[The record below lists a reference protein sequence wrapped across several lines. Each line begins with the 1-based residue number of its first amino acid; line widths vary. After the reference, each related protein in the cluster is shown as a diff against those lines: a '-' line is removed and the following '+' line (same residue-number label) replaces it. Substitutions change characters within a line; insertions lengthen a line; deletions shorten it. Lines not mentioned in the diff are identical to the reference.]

1 MKDELLKQ
9 KKAVEQE
16 KLKLDKLFSKIA
28 ALRLVAF
35 LAAVILILAGINK
48 NTYFL
53 VAGIVFV
60 VIFIGLVKKHA
71 DIDDKLLTIKT
82 KTNVINRYIK
92 RCSGQWKN
100 FEDNGSEFLKK
111 EDTLSYDLDLL
122 GRSSLYQLI
131 SVAHTFEGRRRL
143 ANTLSL
149 KNVDIAEVANRH
161 DAIMELASNK
171 DFLVNFES
179 TSERIVERRKKEEE
193 KIVEL
198 STDNDQNVGPKTDS
212 EKKKEANGEPKSK
225 SFPAIFYFLMILVPA
240 LNVFTVLNGIF
251 GHMGAGVILAS
262 FIFGLA
268 ITLGAN
274 TFLMRYTLP
283 LFKYG
288 TSAKDY
294 YKMLNLISEVEFK
307 SKILN
312 DIKTKVTDKDGL
324 LQAINSLGTIGILY
338 NFSFNPIIHMV
349 LNGFLGWDFYIA
361 LATYLWDK
369 KNSGVFEESID
380 IISRIEELESLAVLK
395 LVRETVKPKINQN
408 SSNLKLSMKKVYHP
422 LLDPDT
428 VVSNDAS
435 LNGKLTVITGSNMSG
450 KTTFMRT
457 VAINMVLGF
466 IGAGVCA
473 ESFEVPYVKLFTS
486 MRVMDDVSGGI
497 STFYAEI
504 LRIKEMAEYVA
515 SDPEIP
521 ALCLIDEIFKGTN
534 SADRI
539 VGSEKALRKLAA
551 GNSMVIVT
559 THDFELCDLTTEDGK
574 VVDNYHFEEQY
585 ENGALKFDYTMRD
598 GRCTT
603 RNAMAILKMAGLVQ
617 S

>member
-35 LAAVILILAGINK
+35 LTAVVLILSGINK

-53 VAGIVFV
+53 VAGIVLV

-131 SVAHTFEGRRRL
+131 SVAHTFEGRKRL
-143 ANTLSL
+143 ADTLSL

-171 DFLVNFES
+171 DFLVDFES

-193 KIVEL
+193 K
-198 STDNDQNVGPKTDS
+198 TDS
-212 EKKKEANGEPKSK
+212 EDIKEVKDESKSK
-225 SFPAIFYFLMILVPA
+225 SFPVIFYFLMILVPA
-240 LNVFTVLNGIF
+240 FNVFTIINGIL
-251 GHMGAGVILAS
+251 GRMGAGAILMS
-262 FIFGLA
+262 FIFGLI
-268 ITLGAN
+268 ITLGSNA
-274 TFLMRYTLP
+274 FLMRFTLP

-380 IISRIEELESLAVLK
+380 IISRIEELESLAVLN

-515 SDPEIP
+515 SNPEVP

-574 VVDNYHFEEQY
+574 MVDNYHFEEQY
-585 ENGALKFDYTMRD
+585 ENGALKFDYTIRD

>member
-35 LAAVILILAGINK
+35 LAAVVLILSGINK

-131 SVAHTFEGRRRL
+131 SVAHTFEGRKRL
-143 ANTLSL
+143 ADTLSL

-171 DFLVNFES
+171 DFLVDFES

-193 KIVEL
+193 K
-198 STDNDQNVGPKTDS
+198 TDS
-212 EKKKEANGEPKSK
+212 ENIKEVKDESKSK
-225 SFPAIFYFLMILVPA
+225 SFPVIFYFLMILVPA
-240 LNVFTVLNGIF
+240 FNVFTIINGIL
-251 GHMGAGVILAS
+251 GRMGAGAILMS
-262 FIFGLA
+262 FIFGLI
-268 ITLGAN
+268 ITLGSNA
-274 TFLMRYTLP
+274 FLMRFTLP

-312 DIKTKVTDKDGL
+312 DIKIKVTDKDGL

-380 IISRIEELESLAVLK
+380 IISRIEELESLAVLN

-408 SSNLKLSMKKVYHP
+408 SSNLKLLMKKVYHP

-515 SDPEIP
+515 SNPEVP

-574 VVDNYHFEEQY
+574 AVDNYHFEEQY

>member
-28 ALRLVAF
+28 AFRLVAF
-35 LAAVILILAGINK
+35 LAAVVLILSGINK

-131 SVAHTFEGRRRL
+131 SVAHTFEGRKRL
-143 ANTLSL
+143 ADTLSL

-171 DFLVNFES
+171 DFLVDFES
-179 TSERIVERRKKEEE
+179 TSERIVERRHKEEE
-193 KIVEL
+193 KREEL
-198 STDNDQNVGPKTDS
+198 SSDSDQKVE
-212 EKKKEANGEPKSK
+212 EKNK
-225 SFPAIFYFLMILVPA
+225 SFPVIFYFFMIFIPA
-240 LNVFTVLNGIF
+240 FNVFTIINGF
-251 GHMGAGVILAS
+251 WGYMSAGVVLAS
-262 FIFGLA
+262 FIFGLV
-268 ITLGAN
+268 ITLGAS
-274 TFLMRYTLP
+274 TFLARYTLP

-380 IISRIEELESLAVLK
+380 IISRIEELESLAVLN

-515 SDPEIP
+515 SNPEIP

-574 VVDNYHFEEQY
+574 AVDNYHFEEQY